1 MHSSQNYNYY
11 FGHLNPNLHINNNEN
26 VSLFYEKKNIFPSET
41 CNFGNLNSKIDHIY
55 LNNIINNDQINITS
69 FSDKN
74 NNTNNIN
81 INTNSSSQKSI
92 NLIAS
97 NGGIQLLAG
106 IKGIQINSS
115 LINIV
120 SKNLFI
126 DSENIINFKSKNLA
140 FNNNELKLISNLD
153 IKIKSNYGNISI
165 SSGEKGKYS
174 LNLVSL
180 KGSIFLDSKNED
192 IYLKADKNIII
203 DTHEKN
209 SCISIGKNSK
219 NTNSILLG
227 NINSKVF
234 INSDLIVKGDIIIND
249 NSIKNIGTFISET
262 NESLILL
269 GKNNFL
275 GLKDLGIIGR
285 NNNDF
290 IGFLFDQN
298 RNEFVLSEKLNF
310 NYNTGLSNK
319 NKYLDLGSL
328 LIKNLN
334 INNNIKLTSEGNMT
348 FNQIKNS
355 CSSIDSYGNMI
366 LDGNLTANGDI
377 NFNNKFIFNTKTGN
391 CDINGILMI
400 NDININN
407 LYKYHVGKNYKSSSI
422 NDMIQEI
429 ENQLDDDN
437 QIIYLS
443 NQIYNEELMINIPLN
458 IFGNQSQLFGTVTI
472 IIKKE
477 IEIKDKILIKDLNI
491 NIDNEYYSCF
501 NTEIEQDHI
510 LELENISLSIYRP
523 LTYIIEINNPN
534 GTLIFKNLQ
543 LDLNYNILN
552 LIFIKK
558 LSKLE
563 INNCYLCNNY
573 DTDTLTVLDE
583 KCQIIIRNSYLEG
596 NYVFCNNDSCIFIG
610 NIIKKNSKE
619 WYHNYKDIQ
628 NLNKIIF

>member
-596 NYVFCNNDSCIFIG
+596 NYVFYNNDSCIFIG